1 MQSEIIIVP
10 ALFYAIYMVVRVLT
24 DYGLRRSIIK
34 GGHFEHANTLLQGS
48 IAPLEVER
56 VSEPNRYPSLKW
68 GLVAFMSGAGF
79 VVIDIL
85 KVATVLDLR
94 NYDSVLPIGVELMF
108 ISAGFLLYF
117 FIASYKSKTK

>member
-10 ALFYAIYMVVRVLT
+10 ALFYAIYMVVRLLT
-24 DYGLRRSIIK
+24 DYSLKRTIIK
-34 GGHFEHANTLLQGS
+34 GGHFEQANTLLLGS
-48 IAPLEVER
+48 IAPIEIER
-56 VSEPNRYPSLKW
+56 ISEPNRYPSLKW

-79 VVIDIL
+79 VLIDIL
-85 KVATVLDLR
+85 KVATVLDF
-94 NYDSVLPIGVELMF
+94 NYNSFLPIGIELMF